1 MPGILLL
8 MRTQTYRAKAF
19 VQAARRQGVALTVG
33 SEHRS
38 VFTKLTPGT
47 SIGLDLDHPERA
59 ADQIAEFARDHPL
72 AAILGVDE
80 STTVVAALAAARLG
94 LPHNSVESVTA
105 ARNKYRM
112 RHLLAK
118 AGLPSPAFRLAWTTD
133 DPLRLARE
141 VSYPCVL
148 KPVALSASRGV
159 IRANDRGQFL
169 LAFLRVAA
177 ILREAGQPDVE
188 PETARQILIE
198 DYLPGQEV
206 ALEGILED
214 GRLYVLALFDKP
226 DPLEG
231 PFFEETIYVT
241 PSRLHPGVQHSIVL
255 CVEQATE
262 ALGLR
267 TGPVHAEL
275 RVHERGPSIV
285 EVAAR
290 SIGGLC
296 SNTLRFGTGFSLEDL
311 ILRQALGEEF
321 ATFEREQASAGV
333 MMIPIPRSGILRGIE
348 GRQAA
353 SDVAGIEEVTITV
366 PVGQRLIP
374 LPEGSQYLGFIF
386 ARGDTPESVEA
397 ALREAHSRL
406 DFTIEPDAEV

>member
-1 MPGILLL
+1 M
-8 MRTQTYRAKAF
+8 
-19 VQAARRQGVALTVG
+19 
-33 SEHRS
+33 
-38 VFTKLTPGT
+38 
-47 SIGLDLDHPERA
+47 
-59 ADQIAEFARDHPL
+59 
-72 AAILGVDE
+72 
-80 STTVVAALAAARLG
+80 
-94 LPHNSVESVTA
+94 
-105 ARNKYRM
+105 
-112 RHLLAK
+112 
-118 AGLPSPAFRLAWTTD
+118 
-133 DPLRLARE
+133 
-141 VSYPCVL
+141 
-148 KPVALSASRGV
+148 
-159 IRANDRGQFL
+159 
-169 LAFLRVAA
+169 
-177 ILREAGQPDVE
+177 
-188 PETARQILIE
+188 
-198 DYLPGQEV
+198 
-206 ALEGILED
+206 
-214 GRLYVLALFDKP
+214 ALFDKP

-241 PSRLHPGVQHSIVL
+241 PSRLLPAVQHSIVA
-255 CVEQATE
+255 CVARATE
-262 ALGLR
+262 VLGLR

-275 RVHERGPSIV
+275 RVPERGPSIV

-296 SNTLRFGTGFSLEDL
+296 SNTLRFGTGLSLEDL

-353 SDVAGIEEVTITV
+353 SDVAGIEEVTITM

>member
-1 MPGILLL
+1 MPRILLL

-33 SEHRS
+33 SEQGS

-47 SIGLDLDHPERA
+47 TIGLDLDHLERA
-59 ADQIAEFARDHPL
+59 VDQIAAFAQEHPL

-94 LPHNSVESVTA
+94 LPHNSVESVAA
-105 ARNKYRM
+105 ARNKHRL

-118 AGLPSPAFRLAWTTD
+118 AGVPSPAFRLAWTTD
-133 DPLRLARE
+133 DPLRLTRE

-169 LAFLRVAA
+169 MAFLRVAA

-206 ALEGILED
+206 ALEGILEA
-214 GRLYVLALFDKP
+214 GRLHPLALFDKP

-241 PSRLHPGVQHSIVL
+241 PSRLPEALQAAIVN
-255 CVEQATE
+255 CVERAAA

-275 RVHERGPSIV
+275 RVNEQGPWIV

-296 SNTLRFGTGFSLEDL
+296 SNTLRFGT
-311 ILRQALGEEF
+311 
-321 ATFEREQASAGV
+321 
-333 MMIPIPRSGILRGIE
+333 
-348 GRQAA
+348 
-353 SDVAGIEEVTITV
+353 
-366 PVGQRLIP
+366 RLT
-374 LPEGSQYLGFIF
+374 L
-386 ARGDTPESVEA
+386 
-397 ALREAHSRL
+397 
-406 DFTIEPDAEV
+406 